1 MLGQF
6 IPRWPAFARYDYWL
20 ALLSGA
26 LLPLAFAPFHLFPM
40 AFISPAILFAL
51 LQGPGLSNDP
61 RRSLKVGFVFGLGLF
76 GVGVSW
82 VFIAIYDFGQSGLL
96 VAFILTLLFV
106 SLLSSIPASLGYCT
120 AKLIQRVQPRTEF
133 LLLILLPCLWVLF
146 EWLRGWL
153 FTGFP
158 WLSLGYSQIDTPLS
172 GLAPVLGVY
181 GISLVC
187 VMMAGALVYLFQ
199 TNKQTRN
206 RALAIVL
213 PLVFIVWLGS
223 WILGQMQWTQASG
236 VPLKVSLVQGNQ
248 PQLRKWDTEKIQQ
261 RLDVYAGAS
270 MSRMEQSDLIVW
282 PENAVTVFYHELEDN
297 YFAQLEEEAVKSN
310 TEIVLGLPV
319 LHDDEQHYFT
329 SMMSL
334 TSRQFYHKHHLVPFG
349 EFIPLE
355 GLFRGMIAFF
365 DLPMSAFSSG
375 PKVQLPLSV
384 AGQKA
389 AATVCY
395 EDAFGNEVI
404 RALPE
409 ATLLI
414 NGSNN
419 AWYGDSLAPHQHLQI
434 SRMRTIETGRP
445 LLRATTNGISAI
457 VDHKGQ
463 LLATSPQFETYVLDG
478 EIQPM
483 ADSTPF
489 IRWGNY
495 PVLFIV
501 LFGLAVVVF
510 VSWRDPRKPR
520 F

>member
-6 IPRWPAFARYDYWL
+6 TSRWPAFARYNYWL

-26 LLPLAFAPFHLFPM
+26 LLPLAFAPFHFFLM

-51 LQGPGLSNDP
+51 LQGPELSNDP
-61 RRSLKVGFVFGLGLF
+61 WRALKVGFVFGLGLF

-82 VFIAIYDFGQSGLL
+82 VFVAIYGFGQSGLPMAIL
-96 VAFILTLLFV
+96 LTLMFV
-106 SLLSSIPASLGYCT
+106 SLLSSIPASLGYC
-120 AKLIQRVQPRTEF
+120 AVKLIHRWQPGPGL

-181 GISLVC
+181 GISLAC
-187 VMMAGALVYLFQ
+187 VVMAGALVYLFQ

-206 RALAIVL
+206 RALVIVL
-213 PLVFIVWLGS
+213 PLVFIVWLGG
-223 WILGQMQWTQASG
+223 WALGQMQWTQASG
-236 VPLKVSLVQGNQ
+236 ASLKVSLVQGNQ
-248 PQLRKWDTEKIQQ
+248 PQLRKWDTEKVQQ

-282 PENAVTVFYHELEDN
+282 PENSVTAFYHQLEDS
-297 YFAQLEEEAVKSN
+297 YFARLEEEAVKSS

-319 LHDDEQHYFT
+319 LHEDGRHYFT

-355 GLFRGMIAFF
+355 GLFRGIIGFF

-375 PKVQLPLSV
+375 PKVQPPLSV
-384 AGQKA
+384 LGQKA

-395 EDAFGNEVI
+395 EDVFGNEVI

-457 VDHKGQ
+457 VDHQGE

-483 ADSTPF
+483 SGSTLF
-489 IRWGNY
+489 VRWGNY
-495 PVLFIV
+495 PVILLA
-501 LFGLAVVVF
+501 LFGLAVVAF
-510 VSWRDPRKPR
+510 VSLRNSRVTTL
-520 F
+520 